1 MKQPG
6 CPFEDFSINK
16 LVGLARLLRGIDKN
30 RVLLKAIKFLEEKI
44 HDKARNECPYRKE
57 QTPVPPLR
65 RKRNDE

>member
-16 LVGLARLLRGIDKN
+16 LVGLARLLRGIDKH

-44 HDKARNECPYRKE
+44 HETATNECPYRKARAPVAA
-57 QTPVPPLR
+57 QTQR
-65 RKRNDE
+65 